1 MKHITTSLCLVLLA
15 LLSALAV
22 SCITE
27 DIVDD
32 VTVGEGQ
39 CTVTLGVTYTPP
51 VAASL
56 QSSRS
61 VKGDAIRTIHNI
73 FVVWYKPDGT
83 YAGSR

>member
-39 CTVTLGVTYTPP
+39 GTVTLGVTYTPP

-56 QSSRS
+56 QSSRLS
-61 VKGDAIRTIHNI
+61 LIHI
-73 FVVWYKPDGT
+73 
-83 YAGSR
+83 